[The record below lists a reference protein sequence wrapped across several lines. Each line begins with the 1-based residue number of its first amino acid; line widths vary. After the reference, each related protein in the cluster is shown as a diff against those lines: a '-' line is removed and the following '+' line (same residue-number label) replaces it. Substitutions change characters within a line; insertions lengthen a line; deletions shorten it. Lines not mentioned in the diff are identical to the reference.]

1 MSMLSYLSHLR
12 HELQRVWSLWLALHR
27 SYGFVGLVA
36 HCVCWLMLYRRGV
49 AKFERRTRWVL
60 GRTRWVPGRTRLV
73 KWALRRDLE
82 RYVQIQVPG
91 GSYLRELL

>member
-1 MSMLSYLSHLR
+1 MSMLFYLSHLR

-27 SYGFVGLVA
+27 SYGFVGWLA
-36 HCVCWLMLYRRGV
+36 HGVCWLMLYRRGI
-49 AKFERRTRWVL
+49 AKFER
-60 GRTRWVPGRTRLV
+60 RTRWVPGRTRLV